1 MWWVDYQPL
10 DGFLTS
16 GWKSNLYGWISN
28 LEIQPESNVAVF
40 GRKEYRIYRYRIE
53 YTFSTSSRFPPD
65 TADSFATGSIGFPS
79 PAFLF
84 HLQTFLAAA
93 HDRRLNLSLVEPE
106 QSLLHLPTKNGL
118 DVKQKLVALSWV
130 AMEIKMHGKLVMP
143 GR

>member
-28 LEIQPESNVAVF
+28 LEIQPLPLVGPESNVAVF
-40 GRKEYRIYRYRIE
+40 GRIE
-53 YTFSTSSRFPPD
+53 YTFSTSSGFPPD

-84 HLQTFLAAA
+84 HLQTFFTAA
-93 HDRRLNLSLVEPE
+93 HDRRLNLSLVQPE
-106 QSLLHLPTKNGL
+106 QSLLQLPTKNSL

>member
-28 LEIQPESNVAVF
+28 LEIQPLPLVGPESNVAVF
-40 GRKEYRIYRYRIE
+40 GRIE

-65 TADSFATGSIGFPS
+65 TADSFATGSIGLRS

-84 HLQTFLAAA
+84 HLQTFFAAA
-93 HDRRLNLSLVEPE
+93 HDRRLNISLVEPE
-106 QSLLHLPTKNGL
+106 QSLLHLPTENGL